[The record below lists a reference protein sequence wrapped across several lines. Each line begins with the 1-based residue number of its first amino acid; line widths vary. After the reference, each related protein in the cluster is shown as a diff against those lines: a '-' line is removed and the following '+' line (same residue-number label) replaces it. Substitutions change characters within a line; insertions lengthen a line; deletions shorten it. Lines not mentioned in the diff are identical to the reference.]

1 MGARA
6 EGQSLKATGLEI
18 VERLNARWDV
28 RLDLIIQNE
37 ALSLEQ
43 RRQMLIARMLERALA
58 DIDEQSLNMDVEP
71 AVLAAENQALIE
83 RAVRGDAPEVE
94 VNFAIT
100 EHNFKILRDYT
111 GGQVTDYI
119 TRLCKRFEAMSRAK
133 TPGELALEIFGGG
146 LVCVGTAMGKLTFAA
161 WRAGQPL
168 LTAIRAGV
176 TGIGMKTAVAVVII
190 VLAALLL
197 YLFLENPK
205 KILGLIVN
213 DTDDD
218 LVVKDWR
225 KGVDGGAG
233 GDLWMEHGHMANFPE
248 DHASG
253 DLNSPLVQVRKRVWS
268 GPGDEENAVYAG
280 FYFGDRNFGL
290 RGVEGVMLFTST
302 TSNLKYA
309 HMFAV
314 PYVNDN
320 GTNMRCF
327 NGAAPDLPGLFR
339 DLYNGRKTT
348 PTSPSTGRVWS
359 LRSTIL
365 AAASSR

>member
-133 TPGELALEIFGGG
+133 TPGELALEIFGSS

-253 DLNSPLVQVRKRVWS
+253 DLQLAA
-268 GPGDEENAVYAG
+268 GPGPQARVVGPGRRGERRLRRLLLRRPELRPARRRRGDAVHL
-280 FYFGDRNFGL
+280 DDLQPEVR
-290 RGVEGVMLFTST
+290 
-302 TSNLKYA
+302 A
-309 HMFAV
+309 HV
-314 PYVNDN
+314 
-320 GTNMRCF
+320 R
-327 NGAAPDLPGLFR
+327 R
-339 DLYNGRKTT
+339 
-348 PTSPSTGRVWS
+348 S
-359 LRSTIL
+359 LRERQRNQHAMLQRRRAGSAGPVPRSL
-365 AAASSR
+365 